1 MDIARNSPRPVGPLR
16 CGYGPGLLRGVGLL
30 RGAVLV
36 RGPAVV
42 RADGAGT
49 GLGDAPASTGGLAS
63 GVDPALL
70 GLAVGAELAGARLGL
85 VDVVVR

>member
-1 MDIARNSPRPVGPLR
+1 MPLW
-16 CGYGPGLLRGVGLL
+16 CGYGPGLLRVVGLL
-30 RGAVLV
+30 RGAVLVGGVALV